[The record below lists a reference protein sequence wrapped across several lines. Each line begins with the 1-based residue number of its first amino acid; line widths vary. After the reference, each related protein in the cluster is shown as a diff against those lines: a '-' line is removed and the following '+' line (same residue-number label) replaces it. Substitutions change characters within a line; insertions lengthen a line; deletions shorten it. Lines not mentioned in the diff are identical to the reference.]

1 MDFFTHML
9 EEEIPIPSCSAT
21 IEETGVSAPEPE
33 PEPEPKVRI
42 YWWLLKRG
50 DVDNI
55 TIDKEF

>member
-1 MDFFTHML
+1 ML

-21 IEETGVSAPEPE
+21 IEETEVSAQE

-50 DVDNI
+50 DVDNF